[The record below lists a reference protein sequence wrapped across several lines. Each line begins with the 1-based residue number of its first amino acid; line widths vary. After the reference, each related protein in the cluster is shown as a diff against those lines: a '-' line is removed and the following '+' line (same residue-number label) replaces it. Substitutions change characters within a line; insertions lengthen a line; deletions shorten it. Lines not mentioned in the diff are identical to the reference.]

1 MRPASP
7 ATVPPDC
14 STWRRLTARV
24 MVAVF
29 GSGCLLPGGAQ
40 GAPIADPGG
49 PIAFRPGVG
58 QTSTGVPAVD
68 ITRPNAAGTS
78 YNRYQRFDVQAEGV
92 VLNNSTRAGT
102 TLLGGSVEAN
112 PNLAGGSPASVIVNE
127 VVAPGAASRLA
138 GTLEVFGAPATVIVA
153 NPYGVSCAGCGTL
166 NSPRFMLS
174 TGTPVWLGSGG
185 SAASFA
191 EASGLAFDV
200 AGGELSIEGRGLE
213 GTVGKVDLIAVGIHL
228 DGPVRA
234 HYLNPELAGITLLA
248 GAGRVGEQGGQL
260 DNIAPVTTTLAPGRA
275 YAIDGTVFGAMSSSQ
290 IRIVST
296 EQGAG
301 VRLAGPLL
309 ADSRGLVARSA
320 GDLSLADLHARQS
333 ITLDA
338 AGNLSIQGATEA
350 GGDLA
355 AQAGGNLA
363 VQGPATV
370 AGKAGL
376 AAGGSLDVAAPVA
389 AGGSVTLD
397 GDRVRLSAGVVATE
411 TQIRARELT
420 LGDGRG
426 DFQVQGDL
434 GLAIAGDLIAPG
446 AVTVSGNTRLSSGAS
461 VGFLGD
467 VTVGGDFSVDAGRDI
482 RAGGRVNAGGRA
494 SLRAGQSV
502 DIAGEVSAGAL
513 DLAAG
518 RAVLG
523 GDVRVVGDARIGA
536 AYIVLPRTLEAGGN
550 LYLETTGDLLSD
562 GRVAANGDMSLSAG
576 GRMSL
581 AESAAGGRVSL
592 EARGGTLQVA
602 SPLVAG
608 GGASL
613 IARDGITT
621 DAVHAGGPVRFVS
634 SQGGIDIGGPL
645 TGTSGLS
652 LAAPGAIRLGGATT
666 LAGDLEVHST
676 EAAVRF
682 DGSLAVGGS
691 ATLSGAR
698 GLVLGGD
705 TFFYGPLTLGSS
717 EGLITHKGLLHTNAD
732 FILDTAGAFVSEGR
746 LESGGQVSIRAASLV
761 LEEAGAG
768 GVFANGDIRLG
779 ARESIRLGA
788 RGQIVSGAGVRIESP
803 RFETEGAVLATGGG
817 LDFNGNVLANSGVLA
832 GQTVRVEGRLDNAA
846 AGLVSADRVEV
857 QGATANQGEIG
868 GKNII
873 LSGGLDNAGRVVGE
887 RVGLTGGD
895 LLNRGSLGGGA
906 LQIDAGRT
914 SNSGL
919 IAADSTEIRG
929 ASLANSGVL
938 YGGRVDLALG
948 GSVENVGVIESAGRL
963 TLGASTL
970 ANLGS
975 LRAGSTASLDLAQGL
990 RNEQGTLS
998 AADALSIRSGA
1009 SVINRGGLIV
1019 AGGDLDVSSADSLD
1033 SDGLIATNGRLRLES
1048 GQALKLAKG
1057 GAGADA
1063 RLVSRE
1069 GRVELGSEFV
1079 AGGNLVLDG
1088 RDGVSA
1094 AALAAGGSLTLR
1106 STRGE
1111 VSSGALVAKGPV
1123 GVEAA
1128 ARTSLA
1134 GAVFSDAD
1142 VSLVG
1147 QGMTVNGKVGS
1158 AGRLSA
1164 DARSGPLVLTAEAR
1178 ADGDILLKGQ
1188 EVSVAG
1194 VQGASRVEVRAGAGG
1209 FDNSGTLIGNAGVD
1223 VVSMGRLR
1231 QDGLAASLG
1240 NIALTA
1246 AQDAHLGGD
1255 LESGGQLDLR
1265 AGGAL
1270 VGDGAWRAAG
1280 AAEARAGSSLTAAR
1294 EVVAGSAVTLIS
1306 GAGDLVVGRA
1316 LASNGAVTLKSGADL
1331 SVAGL
1336 QGGLN
1341 TGADVA
1347 VEAAGNVSTGAV
1359 LTGGDYRARAGRDY
1373 RASGDMLVLGR
1384 LDLVAGRDLTQAGTV
1399 TIGRE
1404 GTIQAGGSLSQGDTR
1419 IFGAATLTSGGGQR
1433 YAGGLAAEGALAL
1446 KAGAG
1451 VEVDGALLSP
1461 ERVSI
1466 EAGTG
1471 ALVIA
1476 TDLRSGGPL
1485 QVSADRT
1492 VSVGGETLGLSDAR
1506 LVSRQADVSLAG
1518 PVTVLG
1524 SLSLAAAGDARLAAD
1539 VQVGRG
1545 LEAGA
1550 DKGAVVFSKALD
1562 VQGPASFSAGQ
1573 DLVFQ
1578 GGARFHGP
1586 VSVDAVGRRLES
1598 RGGLMV
1604 NETLQLDI
1612 AGDFISEG
1620 LLQSVGGIRIRAAN
1634 IQANL
1639 TGSGGIVANGDI
1651 ELAARDQ
1658 GRIGTAGTVLSSE
1671 GSVRLSGRNFENAG
1685 DVLSGGGRFGFSGG
1699 SLSNLGRIVAVQGE
1713 VAGGLD
1719 NRGTLYSDALT
1730 VSGYAFNG
1738 GTVAGGGLAF
1748 DGGLLNAGR
1757 IAAAD
1762 ISASGLVSNA
1772 GEITGDR
1779 VSLSGPDVYNYGLVS
1794 AGHLGIQTVQLGNS
1808 GTLSA
1813 GSLDAYVGG
1822 TFVNAGRVVV
1832 AGDARI
1838 TALGGFANQ
1847 LTEMSR
1853 CVTPKVCNP
1862 SPGSTPPRA
1871 PDPDKDF
1878 RFVQSPAV
1886 LAVGGGLSLSGGNVD
1901 NRGLIQAG
1909 WIDIAIGNAT
1919 FNNTRSENDVLTDA
1933 NFGSQAP
1940 SINTGV
1946 IAAEGG
1952 IAINAGS
1959 FANTGGRI
1967 AAGGSLEVNV
1977 TGRLASVAGARDGL
1991 APVVQALDV
2000 TLGGAEVVTAGLVN
2014 AGRNATVTARSGSV
2028 SNRATLVAGDSL
2040 TVKAATSLDNASGG
2054 ALLATREVSL
2064 QAGKGIDNA
2073 GLIYGNGAAAQRIT
2087 LDAGS
2092 GAFSNAAGG
2101 TVLAESA
2108 LEIRAA
2114 GYSNGGMVA
2123 SRGDASLNAPSVVL
2137 RPTSN
2142 PLVALGT
2149 LRLNVAGISVGVGE
2163 TWVSPA
2169 LNTIWSGALVN
2180 TGNVL
2185 LGGNAYGSVENLATG
2200 NRILTGEPNVLDGSY
2215 LLLGL
2220 PTLTDPYLE
2229 HYSDVGQRANFVVN
2243 GYFQGTL
2250 HNFASDARVAGQ
2262 FAYISQNAPQ
2272 TLVWT
2277 NAAGDVEVTHA
2288 LSLPRLD
2295 ATGGP
2300 SSITLKS
2307 PDTGTIKADV
2317 LSLSGVDLTVGVGV
2331 DSSAARE
2338 ALAASRENRVQAAM
2352 TAGVTALVRGLGQGP
2367 LDTPG
2372 LHIMTPSATAG
2383 SGGALAAPGRPLEAM
2398 AESITRSMVSGAG
2411 SADLS
2416 HREEVGT
2423 VAPPSGGNGVSA
2435 PNPWGDV
2442 GTTAPQGPVGG
2453 GTSGVSPEP
2462 TPGQSLPATE
2472 AARYGLAFPD
2482 WGSFSAKAGGLTANN
2497 LELVLSGNFINRG
2510 YFEVSDQLLIKAEG
2524 RIDNFGASIKAGGA
2538 LGLFGASIDN
2548 RNGRIEAD
2556 RLALSVDGKLD
2567 NTRGHILIDKDA
2579 AIYAGGDL
2587 INDSGRIEAG
2597 SLSLSVAG
2605 DLFNRTLYAVDR
2617 NETTTRSHTDYD
2629 GVFGT
2634 TTTTH
2639 SDTLVAQYA
2648 DQRAGI
2654 IARSGDLDLNVG
2666 KNLTSTG
2673 ADLTAAGDLTGRVGG
2688 KIDIQALRIE
2698 NSRTQVHTVTNERS
2712 YTLNNGETEITGLT
2726 ASGSQVSTQIE
2737 RDIQH
2742 QGALLQAGGRL
2753 DLESSGS
2760 TVILG
2765 ADIKSGKDT
2774 RLVAGGHLI
2783 IGAVQNSTHTESSV
2797 VTQINGAA
2805 ILPGLVNRNGEQLTL
2820 THAESAVGGSLD
2832 SRGSLAIE
2840 AQGNIDVSGGKLA
2853 GVHGVSVR
2861 STQQISLDVKQSRS
2875 LDERRA
2881 GRSVL
2886 VSDASK
2892 KQGVEIDAGD
2902 GDLVIAAAGDVNLVG
2917 ANLRTQ
2923 GHSVLLGNNV
2933 SIAAATESMTTFN
2946 EEHRNRYDHTK
2957 TTYGEV
2963 LSGGTVSADK
2973 GVAIVAFGD
2982 KNGQGDIVLKGAVI
2996 NGGQGQTSMNAN
3008 RDILVGTERMESSNF
3023 EETRTSKSAFLS
3035 SQSTYT
3041 ATQGKSSLVQGSAV
3055 LGDTI
3060 VLNAGRDIS
3069 IIGSGMNEIKNEQGA
3084 VLVANSGVVS
3094 LNGTALQA
3102 KGDISI
3108 LADEHEAS
3116 GSSVRQTRKSGLF
3129 AGDGKLTLGSSEVRS
3144 TNSQSSTQAVG
3155 STVASLQGSVAIH
3168 ADGAYRQVG
3177 SEVLAPVGDVDVGA
3191 KKIEVVEA
3199 RELEATQFELRM
3211 RQSGVSLGVSSP
3223 VIEAARTAQ
3232 QMSQVIS
3239 RSEDSRTQALAG
3251 AATLLAS
3258 YNAYE
3263 VASAGQARANAGL
3276 ADQVGG
3282 VQINI
3287 SLGTTRSL
3295 MTQTQKSDSA
3305 SSARVAAGGNV
3316 SLVATGGA
3324 ADSDIVVRSSEISA
3338 GHVLRFKADDQISL
3352 MAAADK
3358 QEDRGTSKSSSASVG
3373 VGIGWG
3379 GAQNGISFQA
3389 SASQAKGN
3397 SEGSSTRYVNT
3408 HVRGGQVVE
3417 FDSGGNTVLKG
3428 AVVEAPRITGN
3439 VVGDL
3444 SVESLQDSAT
3454 YSSKSS
3460 SEGGGVSVCV
3470 PPVCAG
3476 MSTASLSFSKSQ
3488 VASNY
3493 VNVGEQSAIS
3503 AGDEGFQIHV
3513 GGNTD
3518 LKGGAIS
3525 STQKAVLDEKN
3536 VLVTGTIT
3544 TGDLS
3549 NHSRVEAS
3557 SSGMTLSSDMLT
3569 QGTYGLSK
3577 GLVINGLN
3585 QASEDRSSEGV
3596 TRAVVSEAKITISD
3610 PASQSALTGKSTEQT
3625 VSDLRRDVSSSNV
3638 SVPMY
3643 DGRRVLAEVEDRRI
3657 AQQAAIKQLTTFTDD
3672 AYRVMFKEQPQF
3684 YKVTCPPG
3692 ENCIANPE
3700 MVKAELIVGKPEE
3713 VPGVLAKA
3721 SPDSVLA
3728 VNGIFNTLNRA
3739 SQLAMQNAEPNKT
3752 TGLKPE
3758 VIYLMHYVPAMT
3770 VPGELMIGGYEK
3782 VLSPVAGYSNQD
3794 YAYVEGLL
3802 ALSKDAVSES
3812 EGSSGKSIVSLGHS
3826 RGTIV
3831 QMNANA
3837 ILADRGITI
3846 PNLSVQGVGG
3856 AVSAED
3862 YTKVAQKVVGTGNI
3876 ENVKYAY
3883 FNNDP
3888 VSVVPGGNPGVL
3900 SLSEFWNVL
3909 TTPNSAHSCYGTG
3922 AAGCQQVQYLTPD
3935 APKNAKQN
3943 NSSLIQYIGGIPY
3956 DGNMNPIK
3964 VKD

>member
-1 MRPASP
+1 
-7 ATVPPDC
+7 
-14 STWRRLTARV
+14 

-29 GSGCLLPGGAQ
+29 GSGCLLPGGAF

-58 QTSTGVPAVD
+58 QTSAGVPSID

-127 VVAPGAASRLA
+127 VVAPGAPSRLA

-153 NPYGVSCAGCGTL
+153 NPYGLSCSGCGTL
-166 NSPRFMLS
+166 NSQRFMLS
-174 TGTPVWLGSGG
+174 TGTPVWLGSAG
-185 SAASFA
+185 SVVPFA

-213 GTVGKVDLIAVGIHL
+213 GTVGKVDLISVGIHL

-234 HYLNPELAGITLLA
+234 HYLNPELAGITLMA
-248 GAGRVGEQGGQL
+248 GAGRVGERDGQL
-260 DNIAPVTTTLAPGRA
+260 DNIAPVPATPAPGRA
-275 YAIDGTVFGAMSSSQ
+275 YAIDGSVFGAMSSSQ

-350 GGDLA
+350 GGDLV

-370 AGKAGL
+370 VGKVGL

-389 AGGSVTLD
+389 AGASVTLD

-467 VTVGGDFSVDAGRDI
+467 VTVGGDLSVDAGFDI
-482 RAGGRVNAGGRA
+482 RAGGRVTAGGRA

-523 GDVRVVGDARIGA
+523 GDVLVVGDARIGA
-536 AYIVLPRTLEAGGN
+536 GHIVLPRKIEAGGS
-550 LYLETTGDLLSD
+550 LRLETAGDLLSD
-562 GRVAANGDMSLSAG
+562 GRLAANGDLSLSAG
-576 GRMSL
+576 GSL
-581 AESAAGGRVSL
+581 SLVESAAGGQVSL
-592 EARGGTLQVA
+592 EARGGTLRVA

-608 GGASL
+608 GGVSL
-613 IARDGITT
+613 IARDSITT
-621 DAVHAGGPVRFVS
+621 DAVHAGGPMRFVS
-634 SQGGIDIGGPL
+634 SQGAIDIGGPL

-652 LAAPGAIRLGGATT
+652 LVAPGAIRLGGATS
-666 LAGDLEVHST
+666 LAGDLEVQST

-705 TFFYGPLTLGSS
+705 TFFNGPLTLGSS
-717 EGLITHKGLLHTNAD
+717 EGLITHRGLLHTNSD

-746 LESGGQVSIRAASLV
+746 LESGGRVSIRAASLA

-788 RGQIVSGAGVRIESP
+788 RGQIVSGAGVWIESP

-817 LDFNGNVLANSGVLA
+817 LDFKGELLANAGVLA

-857 QGATANQGEIG
+857 QGASSNQGEIG
-868 GKNII
+868 GKAII
-873 LSGGLDNAGRVVGE
+873 LSGGLDNTGRVVGE
-887 RVGLTGGD
+887 RVEVAGGD
-895 LLNRGSLGGGA
+895 LLNRGSLGGGV
-906 LQIDAGRT
+906 LQIDAGRI

-919 IAADSTEIRG
+919 IAGDSTEIRG
-929 ASLANSGVL
+929 ASLANSSVL

-948 GSVENVGVIESAGRL
+948 GNVANVGVIDSAGTL
-963 TLGASTL
+963 TLSASTL
-970 ANLGS
+970 DNHGS
-975 LRAGSTASLDLAQGL
+975 LRAGSTASLDLVQGL

-998 AADALSIRSGA
+998 AADGLSIRSGA

-1019 AGGDLDVSSADSLD
+1019 AGGDLDVLSADSLD
-1033 SDGLIATNGRLRLES
+1033 SDGLIATNGRLRLEA
-1048 GQALKLAKG
+1048 GQALTLAKG

-1063 RLVSRE
+1063 RLTSRE
-1069 GRVELGSEFV
+1069 GRVELGSAFV

-1094 AALAAGGSLTLR
+1094 AALAAAGSLTLR

-1123 GVEAA
+1123 SVEAA
-1128 ARTSLA
+1128 ARASLA

-1147 QGMTVNGKVGS
+1147 QGVTVDGKVGS

-1164 DARSGPLVLTAEAR
+1164 DAGSGPLVLTAEAR

-1188 EVSVAG
+1188 QVSAAG

-1209 FDNSGTLIGNAGVD
+1209 FDNSGMLIGNAGVD
-1223 VVSMGRLR
+1223 VVSVGRLR
-1231 QDGLAASLG
+1231 QDGLTASLG
-1240 NIALTA
+1240 NIALTSG
-1246 AQDAHLGGD
+1246 QDAHLGGD

-1294 EVVAGSAVTLIS
+1294 EVMAGSAVTLIAD
-1306 GAGDLVVGRA
+1306 AGDLIVGGA

-1359 LTGGDYRARAGRDY
+1359 LSGGDYRARAGRDY
-1373 RASGDMLVLGR
+1373 RASGDTLVLGR
-1384 LDLVAGRDLTQAGTV
+1384 LDLVAGRDVTQAGTV

-1419 IFGAATLTSGGGQR
+1419 IFGAATLTSGGSQR

-1451 VEVDGALLSP
+1451 VEVAGALLSP

-1471 ALVIA
+1471 SLVIA

-1485 QVSADRT
+1485 QASADRT
-1492 VSVGGETLGLSDAR
+1492 VRVGGETLGLGDAR
-1506 LVSRQADVSLAG
+1506 LVSRQADVTLAG
-1518 PVTVLG
+1518 PVAVVG
-1524 SLSLAAAGDARLAAD
+1524 NLSLAAAGDARLAAD
-1539 VQVGRG
+1539 VQVGHG

-1550 DKGAVVFSKALD
+1550 DKGSVVFSKALD
-1562 VQGPASFSAGQ
+1562 VHGPASFSAGQ

-1598 RGGLMV
+1598 RAGLMV
-1604 NETLQLDI
+1604 NEALQLDI

-1620 LLQSVGGIRIRAAN
+1620 ILQSVGGIRIRAAN

-1651 ELAARDQ
+1651 ELSARDQ
-1658 GRIGTAGTVLSSE
+1658 GRIGTVGTVLSSE

-1738 GTVAGGGLAF
+1738 GTVAGGSLAF

-1762 ISASGLVSNA
+1762 VSASGLVSNA

-1779 VSLSGPDVYNYGLVS
+1779 VSLYGPDVYNYGLVS
-1794 AGHLGIQTVQLGNS
+1794 AGRLDIQTVQLGNS

-1822 TFVNAGRVVV
+1822 TFANAGRVVV

-1886 LAVGGGLSLSGGNVD
+1886 LAVGGSLSLSGGNVD

-1909 WIDIAIGNAT
+1909 RIDIGIGNAA

-1933 NFGSQAP
+1933 NFGSQTP

-1946 IAAEGG
+1946 ITAESG

-1991 APVVQALDV
+1991 APVMQALDV
-2000 TLGGAEVVTAGLVN
+2000 TLGGAEVVTAGLIN

-2040 TVKAATSLDNASGG
+2040 TVKAATALDNASGG

-2073 GLIYGNGAAAQRIT
+2073 GLIYGNGVAAQRIT

-2114 GYSNGGMVA
+2114 GYANGGMVA
-2123 SRGDASLNAPSVVL
+2123 SRGDASLNAPSLVL
-2137 RPTSN
+2137 RPASN

-2149 LRLNVAGISVGVGE
+2149 LRLNVAGIAVGVGE

-2169 LNTIWSGALVN
+2169 LNTIWSGSLVN

-2200 NRILTGEPNVLDGSY
+2200 NRTLTGEPNVLDGSY

-2307 PDTGTIKADV
+2307 PDTGTIKADA

-2338 ALAASRENRVQAAM
+2338 ALAASRENRVQAA
-2352 TAGVTALVRGLGQGP
+2352 TAAGVTARVPGLGQAP
-2367 LDTPG
+2367 LNTPG

-2383 SGGALAAPGRPLEAM
+2383 TGGTFAAPERPLQAL
-2398 AESITRSMVSGAG
+2398 AESIGRSVVGGAAP
-2411 SADLS
+2411 ADLS
-2416 HREEVGT
+2416 HTDVST
-2423 VAPPSGGNGVSA
+2423 VEPPSGGNGVPA
-2435 PNPWGDV
+2435 PHPWVDV
-2442 GTTAPQGPVGG
+2442 GTAAPQGPAGG

-2482 WGSFSAKAGGLTANN
+2482 WGSFSATAGGLTANN
-2497 LELVLSGNFINRG
+2497 LELVLSGNFINQG

-2548 RNGRIEAD
+2548 RNGLIEAD

-2567 NTRGHILIDKDA
+2567 NTRGRILIDKDA

-2629 GVFGT
+2629 AVFGA

-2673 ADLTAAGDLTGRVGG
+2673 ADLTAAGNLTGRVGG

-2726 ASGSQVSTQIE
+2726 ASGSQVSTRIE

-2753 DLESSGS
+2753 DLESGGD

-2797 VTQINGAA
+2797 VTRIDGAA
-2805 ILPGLVNRNGEQLTL
+2805 ILPGLVNRSGEQLTL
-2820 THAESAVGGSLD
+2820 THAESAVGGRLD
-2832 SRGSLAIE
+2832 SGGETTLHAGGSLILSGQRIQSKGDTRLVGDSVVLDGLSLNQSKTTQDSFRNTTDLQSSSVHLATHIT
-2840 AQGNIDVSGGKLA
+2840 SGGRLDIVSTGTPPEVRPSKESEPKPDAPPSPPASGSISGTGVILEAKGPLTLA
-2853 GVHGVSVR
+2853 A
-2861 STQQISLDVKQSRS
+2861 T
-2875 LDERRA
+2875 
-2881 GRSVL
+2881 
-2886 VSDASK
+2886 
-2892 KQGVEIDAGD
+2892 
-2902 GDLVIAAAGDVNLVG
+2902 GDVTLKAG
-2917 ANLRTQ
+2917 YDSQQFAQ
-2923 GHSVLLGNNV
+2923 
-2933 SIAAATESMTTFN
+2933 
-2946 EEHRNRYDHTK
+2946 RN
-2957 TTYGEV
+2957 
-2963 LSGGTVSADK
+2963 
-2973 GVAIVAFGD
+2973 
-2982 KNGQGDIVLKGAVI
+2982 Q
-2996 NGGQGQTSMNAN
+2996 
-3008 RDILVGTERMESSNF
+3008 
-3023 EETRTSKSAFLS
+3023 
-3035 SQSTYT
+3035 
-3041 ATQGKSSLVQGSAV
+3041 
-3055 LGDTI
+3055 
-3060 VLNAGRDIS
+3060 
-3069 IIGSGMNEIKNEQGA
+3069 
-3084 VLVANSGVVS
+3084 
-3094 LNGTALQA
+3094 
-3102 KGDISI
+3102 
-3108 LADEHEAS
+3108 S
-3116 GSSVRQTRKSGLF
+3116 GSSVVERWSERTVGN
-3129 AGDGKLTLGSSEVRS
+3129 TLG
-3144 TNSQSSTQAVG
+3144 
-3155 STVASLQGSVAIH
+3155 
-3168 ADGAYRQVG
+3168 G
-3177 SEVLAPVGDVDVGA
+3177 SEVAVSGRNLN
-3191 KKIEVVEA
+3191 
-3199 RELEATQFELRM
+3199 LEAIKVNAIDSAGTKGNVNIVAQENLALTAGTDKSFEHTVSVSKGGGLLRKK
-3211 RQSGVSLGVSSP
+3211 VTTT
-3223 VIEAARTAQ
+3223 EHTEYTADAA
-3232 QMSQVIS
+3232 
-3239 RSEDSRTQALAG
+3239 
-3251 AATLLAS
+3251 
-3258 YNAYE
+3258 
-3263 VASAGQARANAGL
+3263 ASALTGH
-3276 ADQVGG
+3276 D
-3282 VQINI
+3282 IN
-3287 SLGTTRSL
+3287 L
-3295 MTQTQKSDSA
+3295 K
-3305 SSARVAAGGNV
+3305 AGGNIDLYGTHLDAQGRTV
-3316 SLVATGGA
+3316 LDAGGQLSAYALENVHTVQDRREVTTSLLGLSGTGLLAGFTIPSGGGKEETTDVHFTQQPLVA
-3324 ADSDIVVRSSEISA
+3324 
-3338 GHVLRFKADDQISL
+3338 HLQ
-3352 MAAADK
+3352 
-3358 QEDRGTSKSSSASVG
+3358 SVDNLT
-3373 VGIGWG
+3373 V
-3379 GAQNGISFQA
+3379 
-3389 SASQAKGN
+3389 K
-3397 SEGSSTRYVNT
+3397 
-3408 HVRGGQVVE
+3408 
-3417 FDSGGNTVLKG
+3417 SGGNTLLQGTWVQAAETHISVGQGDTARADAKLIVDGARGRLETSHTASKKSDAWQSMSGHGETTETLTLVNIQSPITIQAPKIVAQLPEGEFKTQLEKLSSQPGQEWLLQLADRPGVDWQQVALAHEKWDYQHSGLTPEAALAIAIVVAVGTQGMGAEWLNSFGATSTATSMTTSG
-3428 AVVEAPRITGN
+3428 AVVTTTTG
-3439 VVGDL
+3439 V
-3444 SVESLQDSAT
+3444 
-3454 YSSKSS
+3454 
-3460 SEGGGVSVCV
+3460 
-3470 PPVCAG
+3470 
-3476 MSTASLSFSKSQ
+3476 
-3488 VASNY
+3488 
-3493 VNVGEQSAIS
+3493 
-3503 AGDEGFQIHV
+3503 
-3513 GGNTD
+3513 
-3518 LKGGAIS
+3518 
-3525 STQKAVLDEKN
+3525 
-3536 VLVTGTIT
+3536 GTIT
-3544 TGDLS
+3544 TVSVIGGVTVTSVVPTALGYLASAGLTTLAGKVATSFIESKGDFTKTLEALASDGTVKAMLASLVTAGPAAGLGGSYGAVRLAFDTMAGCLS
-3549 NHSRVEAS
+3549 GEIGGSNCSQGAMQAAAMSGLSWAS
-3557 SSGMTLSSDMLT
+3557 SEMR
-3569 QGTYGLSK
+3569 K
-3577 GLVINGLN
+3577 N
-3585 QASEDRSSEGV
+3585 QIE
-3596 TRAVVSEAKITISD
+3596 
-3610 PASQSALTGKSTEQT
+3610 
-3625 VSDLRRDVSSSNV
+3625 SSS
-3638 SVPMY
+3638 SFKGIC
-3643 DGRRVLAEVEDRRI
+3643 DGSGRCLTNLSGASAGVDGDGLKIGGGRVDVEDVCRVIPGLCDETRRV
-3657 AQQAAIKQLTTFTDD
+3657 
-3672 AYRVMFKEQPQF
+3672 
-3684 YKVTCPPG
+3684 
-3692 ENCIANPE
+3692 
-3700 MVKAELIVGKPEE
+3700 
-3713 VPGVLAKA
+3713 VL
-3721 SPDSVLA
+3721 LEH
-3728 VNGIFNTLNRA
+3728 I
-3739 SQLAMQNAEPNKT
+3739 NAE
-3752 TGLKPE
+3752 G
-3758 VIYLMHYVPAMT
+3758 
-3770 VPGELMIGGYEK
+3770 
-3782 VLSPVAGYSNQD
+3782 Q
-3794 YAYVEGLL
+3794 
-3802 ALSKDAVSES
+3802 
-3812 EGSSGKSIVSLGHS
+3812 
-3826 RGTIV
+3826 
-3831 QMNANA
+3831 
-3837 ILADRGITI
+3837 ITI
-3846 PNLSVQGVGG
+3846 PNNLTDKIGDVASLDGLMGQLVKSPLGGLQGG
-3856 AVSAED
+3856 AGQFGFLGASVSYGPGSFLD
-3862 YTKVAQKVVGTGNI
+3862 KVVESFAGAHDYLNSFHYYGLDGNI
-3876 ENVKYAY
+3876 SNAQGFWGSEAWNMIDVGLAAP
-3883 FNNDP
+3883 FGI
-3888 VSVVPGGNPGVL
+3888 STLCLQIPGGCGLVQDALRNANRWKGG
-3900 SLSEFWNVL
+3900 
-3909 TTPNSAHSCYGTG
+3909 TPKVSG
-3922 AAGCQQVQYLTPD
+3922 D
-3935 APKNAKQN
+3935 ASTHP
-3943 NSSLIQYIGGIPY
+3943 
-3956 DGNMNPIK
+3956 
-3964 VKD
+3964 

>member
-7 ATVPPDC
+7 ATVLPDC

-29 GSGCLLPGGAQ
+29 GSGCLLPGGAY

-58 QTSTGVPAVD
+58 QTSAGVPSID

-127 VVAPGAASRLA
+127 VVAPGAPSRLA

-153 NPYGVSCAGCGTL
+153 NPYGVSCSGCGTL
-166 NSPRFMLS
+166 NSQRFMLS

-185 SAASFA
+185 SVVPFA

-213 GTVGKVDLIAVGIHL
+213 GTVGKVDLISVGIHL

-234 HYLNPELAGITLLA
+234 HYLNPELAGITLMA
-248 GAGRVGEQGGQL
+248 GAGRVGERDGLL
-260 DNIAPVTTTLAPGRA
+260 DNIAPVPATPAPGRA
-275 YAIDGTVFGAMSSSQ
+275 YAIDGSVFGAMSSSQ

-350 GGDLA
+350 GGDLV

-370 AGKAGL
+370 VGKVGL

-389 AGGSVTLD
+389 AGASVTLD

-467 VTVGGDFSVDAGRDI
+467 VIVGGDLSVDAGFDI
-482 RAGGRVNAGGRA
+482 RAGGRVTAGGRA

-523 GDVRVVGDARIGA
+523 GDVLVVGDARIGA
-536 AYIVLPRTLEAGGN
+536 GHIVLPRKIEAGGS
-550 LYLETTGDLLSD
+550 LRLETAGDLLSD
-562 GRVAANGDMSLSAG
+562 GRLAANGDLSLSAG
-576 GRMSL
+576 GSLSL
-581 AESAAGGRVSL
+581 AESAAGGQVSL
-592 EARGGTLQVA
+592 EARGGTLRVV

-608 GGASL
+608 GGVSL
-613 IARDGITT
+613 IARDSITT
-621 DAVHAGGPVRFVS
+621 DAVHAGGPMRFVS
-634 SQGGIDIGGPL
+634 SQGAIDIGGPL

-652 LAAPGAIRLGGATT
+652 LVAPGAIRLGGATS
-666 LAGDLEVHST
+666 LAGDLEVQST

-705 TFFYGPLTLGSS
+705 TFFNGPLTLGSS
-717 EGLITHKGLLHTNAD
+717 EGLITHRGLLHTNSD

-746 LESGGQVSIRAASLV
+746 LESGGRVSIRAASLA

-788 RGQIVSGAGVRIESP
+788 QGQIVSGAGVRIESP

-817 LDFNGNVLANSGVLA
+817 LDFKGELLANAGVLA

-857 QGATANQGEIG
+857 QGASSNQGEIG
-868 GKNII
+868 GKAII
-873 LSGGLDNAGRVVGE
+873 LSGGLDNTGRVVGE
-887 RVGLTGGD
+887 RVEVAGGD
-895 LLNRGSLGGGA
+895 LLNRGSLGGGV
-906 LQIDAGRT
+906 LQIDAGRI

-929 ASLANSGVL
+929 ASLANSSVL

-948 GSVENVGVIESAGRL
+948 GSVANIGVIDSAGTL
-963 TLGASTL
+963 TLSASTFD
-970 ANLGS
+970 NRGS
-975 LRAGSTASLDLAQGL
+975 LRTGSTASLDLVQGL

-998 AADALSIRSGA
+998 AAEGLSIRSGA
-1009 SVINRGGLIV
+1009 SVINRGGLIA
-1019 AGGDLDVSSADSLD
+1019 AGGDLDVLSADSLD
-1033 SDGLIATNGRLRLES
+1033 SDGLIATNGRLRLEA
-1048 GQALKLAKG
+1048 GQALTLAKG

-1063 RLVSRE
+1063 QLTSRE

-1088 RDGVSA
+1088 QDGVSA
-1094 AALAAGGSLTLR
+1094 AALAAAGSLTLR
-1106 STRGE
+1106 SARGE

-1123 GVEAA
+1123 SVEAA
-1128 ARTSLA
+1128 ARASLA

-1147 QGMTVNGKVGS
+1147 QGVTVDGKVGS

-1164 DARSGPLVLTAEAR
+1164 DAGSGPLVLTAEAR

-1188 EVSVAG
+1188 QVSAAG

-1209 FDNSGTLIGNAGVD
+1209 FDNSGMLIGNAGVD
-1223 VVSMGRLR
+1223 VVSAGRLR
-1231 QDGLAASLG
+1231 QDGLTASLG
-1240 NIALTA
+1240 NIALTSG
-1246 AQDAHLGGD
+1246 QDAHLGAD
-1255 LESGGQLDLR
+1255 LESGGQLALR

-1294 EVVAGSAVTLIS
+1294 EVMAGSAVTLIAE
-1306 GAGDLVVGRA
+1306 AGDLIVGGA

-1347 VEAAGNVSTGAV
+1347 VEAAGNVSAGAV
-1359 LTGGDYRARAGRDY
+1359 LSGGDYRARAGRDY
-1373 RASGDMLVLGR
+1373 RASGDTLVLGR
-1384 LDLVAGRDLTQAGTV
+1384 LDLVAGRDVTQAGTV

-1419 IFGAATLTSGGGQR
+1419 IFGAATLTSGGSQR

-1451 VEVDGALLSP
+1451 VEVAGALLSP

-1471 ALVIA
+1471 SLVIA

-1492 VSVGGETLGLSDAR
+1492 VSVGGETLGLGDAR

-1518 PVTVLG
+1518 PVAVVG
-1524 SLSLAAAGDARLAAD
+1524 ALSLAAAGDARIAAD
-1539 VQVGRG
+1539 VRVGSTLDAR
-1545 LEAGA
+1545 A
-1550 DKGAVVFSKALD
+1550 DTGSVVFAKTLEVHGA
-1562 VQGPASFSAGQ
+1562 ASFAVGQ

-1578 GGARFHGP
+1578 GDARFHGP
-1586 VSVDAVGRRLES
+1586 LSADTVGRRLES
-1598 RGGLMV
+1598 HGGLMV
-1604 NETLQLDI
+1604 DEALHLDI

-1639 TGSGGIVANGDI
+1639 TGSGGVVANGDI
-1651 ELAARDQ
+1651 ELSARKQ
-1658 GRIGTAGTVLSSE
+1658 GRLGAGGTVLSST
-1671 GSVRLSGRNFENAG
+1671 GSVLLSGRNFENAG
-1685 DVLSGGGRFGFSGG
+1685 DVLSGGGRFAFSGG
-1699 SLSNLGRIVAVQGE
+1699 SLTNLGRIAAGQGE

-1719 NRGTLYSDALT
+1719 NRGTLYSDSLT
-1730 VSGYAFNG
+1730 VSGYTVNG
-1738 GTVAGGGLAF
+1738 GTVAGSGLAF
-1748 DGGLLNAGR
+1748 GGGLLNTGR
-1757 IAAAD
+1757 IAGAD
-1762 ISASGLVSNA
+1762 VTASGLVSNA
-1772 GEITGDR
+1772 GEMTGDR
-1779 VSLSGPDVYNYGLVS
+1779 VSLFGPDVQNYGLVS
-1794 AGHLGIQTVQLGNS
+1794 AGRLGIQTVQLGNL

-1813 GSLDAYVGG
+1813 DSLDAYVAG
-1822 TFVNAGRVVV
+1822 TFTNAGRVAVS
-1832 AGDARI
+1832 GDARI
-1838 TALGGFANQ
+1838 TALGGVANQ
-1847 LTEMSR
+1847 LTEASR
-1853 CVTPKVCNP
+1853 CVTPAVCNP
-1862 SPGSTPPRA
+1862 PPGNTPPRA

-1886 LAVGGGLSLSGGNVD
+1886 LAVGGSLSLSGGDVD

-1909 WIDIAIGNAT
+1909 RIDINIGSAA

-1933 NFGSQAP
+1933 NFGSKTP
-1940 SINTGV
+1940 TVNTGV
-1946 IAAEGG
+1946 IAAEDG
-1952 IAINAGS
+1952 IVISAGS
-1959 FANTGGRI
+1959 FTNTGGRV
-1967 AAGGSLEVNV
+1967 AAGGSLDVSV

-1991 APVVQALDV
+1991 APVMQALDV
-2000 TLGGAEVVTAGLVN
+2000 TLGGTEVVTEGLVQ
-2014 AGRNATVTARSGSV
+2014 ARRNLNVTARAGSV
-2028 SNRATLVAGDSL
+2028 SNRATLVADDNL
-2040 TVKAATSLDNASGG
+2040 TVKAATLLDNAEGG

-2064 QAGKGIDNA
+2064 QAGKGINNA

-2092 GAFSNAAGG
+2092 GAFSNAVSG

-2114 GYSNGGMVA
+2114 GYSNSGMVA
-2123 SRGDASLNAPSVVL
+2123 SRGDASLDVPSLVL
-2137 RPTSN
+2137 RPASN

-2149 LRLNVAGISVGVGE
+2149 LRLNVAGIAVGVGE

-2169 LNTIWSGALVN
+2169 LSTIWSGALVN

-2185 LGGNAYGSVENLATG
+2185 LGGNAYGTVENLATG
-2200 NRILTGEPNVLDGSY
+2200 SRTRTDEPNVLDGSY

-2220 PTLTDPYLE
+2220 PTLTDPYLVS
-2229 HYSDVGQRANFVVN
+2229 YSDVGQRANFVVN
-2243 GYFQGTL
+2243 GYFQGSL

-2262 FAYISQNAPQ
+2262 FAYIAENAPQ
-2272 TLVWT
+2272 TLVWA
-2277 NAAGDVEVTHA
+2277 NASGDIEVTHA

-2295 ATGGP
+2295 ATGGA

-2307 PDTGTIKADV
+2307 PDAGTIKADV
-2317 LSLSGVDLTVGVGV
+2317 LSLSGVDLTVGAGV

-2367 LDTPG
+2367 LDAPG

-2383 SGGALAAPGRPLEAM
+2383 SGGAFATPGRPLEAI
-2398 AESITRSMVSGAG
+2398 AESITRSVVSGAG
-2411 SADLS
+2411 PADLAHTDVS
-2416 HREEVGT
+2416 ALE
-2423 VAPPSGGNGVSA
+2423 PPSGESGASVPRPWVNVGSA
-2435 PNPWGDV
+2435 LLLG
-2442 GTTAPQGPVGG
+2442 AMGG
-2453 GTSGVSPEP
+2453 GSASVISPDP
-2462 TPGQSLPATE
+2462 TPSQTLPATE
-2472 AARYGLAFPD
+2472 AARYGLTFPD
-2482 WGSFSAKAGGLTANN
+2482 WGSFSASAGSLTANN
-2497 LELVLSGNFINRG
+2497 LELVLSGSFTNRG
-2510 YFEVSDQLLIKAEG
+2510 RVEASDQLLIKAEG

-2538 LGLFGASIDN
+2538 LGLVGASIDN
-2548 RNGRIEAD
+2548 RSGLIEAD

-2567 NTRGHILIDKDA
+2567 NTRGRILIDKDA

-2629 GVFGT
+2629 GVFGA

-2654 IARSGDLDLNVG
+2654 IARIGDLDLNVG

-2673 ADLTAAGDLTGRVGG
+2673 ADLTAAGNLTGRVGG

-2726 ASGSQVSTQIE
+2726 ASGSQVSTRIE

-2753 DLESSGS
+2753 DLESGGD

-2797 VTQINGAA
+2797 VTRIDGAA
-2805 ILPGLVNRNGEQLTL
+2805 ILPGLVNRSGEQLTL
-2820 THAESAVGGSLD
+2820 THAESAVGGRLD
-2832 SRGSLAIE
+2832 SGGETTLHAGGSLILSGQRIQSKGDTRLVGDSVVLDGLSLNQSKTTQDSFRNTTDLQSSSVHLATHITSGGRLDIVSTGTPPEVRPSKESEPKPDAPPSPPASGSISGTGVILEAKGPLTLAATGDVTLKAGYDSQQFAQRNRSGSSVVERWSERTVGNTLGGSEVAVTGRNLNLEAIKVNAIDSAGTKGNVNIV
-2840 AQGNIDVSGGKLA
+2840 AQENLALTAGTDKSFEHTVSVKKSGGLLRKKVTTTEHTEYSADAAASALTGHDINLKAGGNIDL
-2853 GVHGVSVR
+2853 HG
-2861 STQQISLDVKQSRS
+2861 SLF
-2875 LDERRA
+2875 
-2881 GRSVL
+2881 
-2886 VSDASK
+2886 DA
-2892 KQGVEIDAGD
+2892 Q
-2902 GDLVIAAAGDVNLVG
+2902 
-2917 ANLRTQ
+2917 
-2923 GHSVLLGNNV
+2923 
-2933 SIAAATESMTTFN
+2933 
-2946 EEHRNRYDHTK
+2946 
-2957 TTYGEV
+2957 
-2963 LSGGTVSADK
+2963 GGT
-2973 GVAIVAFGD
+2973 
-2982 KNGQGDIVLKGAVI
+2982 
-2996 NGGQGQTSMNAN
+2996 
-3008 RDILVGTERMESSNF
+3008 
-3023 EETRTSKSAFLS
+3023 
-3035 SQSTYT
+3035 
-3041 ATQGKSSLVQGSAV
+3041 
-3055 LGDTI
+3055 
-3060 VLNAGRDIS
+3060 VLNAGGELSAYALQNVHTVQDTRKVSRDLFGLGNLVFGANFSLIGGSSKRTDSTSTETAVVTHLQSLDSLTLKSGGNTLLQGTQIQASDTHIS
-3069 IIGSGMNEIKNEQGA
+3069 VGQGDKASAEAELIIQGA
-3084 VLVANSGVVS
+3084 RNRVETVHTSSRKSAVWRSMSGHGETTETLTLVNIQSPVTIQAPKIVAQLPEGEFKTQLEKLSSQPGQEW
-3094 LNGTALQA
+3094 LLQ
-3102 KGDISI
+3102 
-3108 LADEHEAS
+3108 LADRPDVDWQQVALAHEKWDY
-3116 GSSVRQTRKSGLF
+3116 QHSGLT
-3129 AGDGKLTLGSSEVRS
+3129 A
-3144 TNSQSSTQAVG
+3144 
-3155 STVASLQGSVAIH
+3155 
-3168 ADGAYRQVG
+3168 
-3177 SEVLAPVGDVDVGA
+3177 
-3191 KKIEVVEA
+3191 
-3199 RELEATQFELRM
+3199 
-3211 RQSGVSLGVSSP
+3211 
-3223 VIEAARTAQ
+3223 EAALAIAIVVAV
-3232 QMSQVIS
+3232 MMP
-3239 RSEDSRTQALAG
+3239 AGAG
-3251 AATLLAS
+3251 AALLNAS
-3258 YNAYE
+3258 G
-3263 VASAGQARANAGL
+3263 VAAGTVTAGTVTTTTILGAAANAGL
-3276 ADQVGG
+3276 VALTSQAV
-3282 VQINI
+3282 VSAINNKGD
-3287 SLGTTRSL
+3287 LGKILSDLGSEESVRSL
-3295 MTQTQKSDSA
+3295 ATTMIT
-3305 SSARVAAGGNV
+3305 AGMLNELAGRISFTN
-3316 SLVATGGA
+3316 
-3324 ADSDIVVRSSEISA
+3324 ADGTLTKLSEISA
-3338 GHVLRFKADDQISL
+3338 KSDFVAQFGKNAINNTVSALIDTSINGGDL
-3352 MAAADK
+3352 ADK
-3358 QEDRGTSKSSSASVG
+3358 IGRGLFL
-3373 VGIGWG
+3373 
-3379 GAQNGISFQA
+3379 GAVDAAGA
-3389 SASQAKGN
+3389 SAAN
-3397 SEGSSTRYVNT
+3397 W
-3408 HVRGGQVVE
+3408 
-3417 FDSGGNTVLKG
+3417 
-3428 AVVEAPRITGN
+3428 
-3439 VVGDL
+3439 VGDL
-3444 SVESLQDSAT
+3444 DGFSNKVGHLMVGCAMGAAKSGDCASGAVGGLVGELVAEWYGGSRDPLNATEASKTVNIARLFGALVNTVTGGDAQVGADAAGNAAQNNFLNHAQVKQLNAQLAQCQGQASCISQTIDDARALDKRQHDLIGQTETIQGSRALVEGIQRPGATIDTSLCA
-3454 YSSKSS
+3454 
-3460 SEGGGVSVCV
+3460 GVSVCV
-3470 PPVCAG
+3470 QYAAELPLINSRDYIYG
-3476 MSTASLSFSKSQ
+3476 TQ
-3488 VASNY
+3488 DR
-3493 VNVGEQSAIS
+3493 VGELAQIKRIHAFETQIRQANPALS
-3503 AGDEGFQIHV
+3503 DE
-3513 GGNTD
+3513 
-3518 LKGGAIS
+3518 
-3525 STQKAVLDEKN
+3525 E
-3536 VLVTGTIT
+3536 
-3544 TGDLS
+3544 
-3549 NHSRVEAS
+3549 
-3557 SSGMTLSSDMLT
+3557 
-3569 QGTYGLSK
+3569 
-3577 GLVINGLN
+3577 
-3585 QASEDRSSEGV
+3585 V
-3596 TRAVVSEAKITISD
+3596 TRQAGARAGVYNAGRLGQLLGAGVSG
-3610 PASQSALTGKSTEQT
+3610 GKA
-3625 VSDLRRDVSSSNV
+3625 
-3638 SVPMY
+3638 
-3643 DGRRVLAEVEDRRI
+3643 AEVV
-3657 AQQAAIKQLTTFTDD
+3657 AA
-3672 AYRVMFKEQPQF
+3672 
-3684 YKVTCPPG
+3684 
-3692 ENCIANPE
+3692 
-3700 MVKAELIVGKPEE
+3700 
-3713 VPGVLAKA
+3713 
-3721 SPDSVLA
+3721 
-3728 VNGIFNTLNRA
+3728 
-3739 SQLAMQNAEPNKT
+3739 
-3752 TGLKPE
+3752 
-3758 VIYLMHYVPAMT
+3758 
-3770 VPGELMIGGYEK
+3770 
-3782 VLSPVAGYSNQD
+3782 
-3794 YAYVEGLL
+3794 
-3802 ALSKDAVSES
+3802 
-3812 EGSSGKSIVSLGHS
+3812 
-3826 RGTIV
+3826 
-3831 QMNANA
+3831 
-3837 ILADRGITI
+3837 ADRG
-3846 PNLSVQGVGG
+3846 GGG
-3856 AVSAED
+3856 ASSIPRAVSTPYGEAFQSLDSAAIAARAKVEQGATLYRIGTLERSQAAE
-3862 YTKVAQKVVGTGNI
+3862 AQFWSLENPATPGYAARYGI
-3876 ENVKYAY
+3876 PEENVLNANFVEKATVKPGAI
-3883 FNNDP
+3883 FVTRP
-3888 VSVVPGGNPGVL
+3888 APGVGGNPGGGVEVVV
-3900 SLSEFWNVL
+3900 SPGGVNMKWF
-3909 TTPNSAHSCYGTG
+3909 GTH
-3922 AAGCQQVQYLTPD
+3922 
-3935 APKNAKQN
+3935 
-3943 NSSLIQYIGGIPY
+3943 
-3956 DGNMNPIK
+3956 
-3964 VKD
+3964 